1 METIQLNASS
11 VFDPAGLVVALGFFD
26 GLHAAHTTLL
36 ERALAVATASHRPA
50 AVYTFSTH
58 VLSYLRREPFNHLS
72 SLEDKRRYTEQA
84 GFQKFIVFTVD
95 DALVQ
100 LEPETF
106 IERFLVGA
114 AGIVIGF
121 DFTFG
126 RFGRGNADLLVRD
139 GRLVVTVVEEIA
151 YHGKK
156 IGSTRIR
163 DALMAGNLP
172 LANRMLGHPYR
183 IAGIVEKG
191 KGRGKILGFPTANVD
206 HDGYLLPKQGVYA
219 TIIDIGGKRYESMT
233 NIGDNPTFSG
243 NRITLEV
250 NVFQFHG
257 SIYGERVIVEFLA
270 FRRGEIKYRSTA
282 DLIDQM
288 HRDEQDVRAFFAA
301 KEE

>member
-11 VFDPAGLVVALGFFD
+11 VFDPTGLVVALGFFD
-26 GLHAAHTTLL
+26 GLHAAHTVLL
-36 ERALAVATASHRPA
+36 EQAIQIATTTGRTA

-58 VLSYLRREPFNHLS
+58 ILSYLRREPFCHLS
-72 SLEDKRRYTEQA
+72 SLEDKRLYAEQA
-84 GFQKFIVFTVD
+84 GFQKFIVFEVD

-114 AGIVIGF
+114 AGVVIGF
-121 DFTFG
+121 DFSFG
-126 RFGRGNADLLVRD
+126 RFGRGNADLLIRD
-139 GRLVVTVVEEIA
+139 GRLAVTVVAEIA

-156 IGSTRIR
+156 IGSSRVR
-163 DALMAGNLP
+163 DALTAGNLP
-172 LANRMLGHPYR
+172 LANRLLGHPYR
-183 IAGIVEKG
+183 IGGIVEKG

-219 TIIDIGGKRYESMT
+219 TYIEIRGQRYESMT

-250 NVFQFHG
+250 NAFQFHG
-257 SIYGERVIVEFLA
+257 SIYGERVVVEFLA
-270 FRRGEIKYRSTA
+270 FRRGETKYRSTA